1 MKKITCITFLGLLI
15 IGYVCS
21 YVENRVSGGP
31 GNPIWHVNV
40 RNR

>member
-1 MKKITCITFLGLLI
+1 MKKIIYITFLSLLI
-15 IGYVCS
+15 IGYVS
-21 YVENRVSGGP
+21 PSVENKISGGP

>member
-1 MKKITCITFLGLLI
+1 MKKIMYITFLSLLI
-15 IGYVCS
+15 IGYVNPS
-21 YVENRVSGGP
+21 VENKISGGP